1 MFSAIGNLATS
12 RPKRMLLLA
21 AIISIASLV
30 ASSGLPERLASQGF
44 QDRGAES
51 QKAVDEIAAA
61 AKIDANAS
69 VIALVSVPDGGK
81 IDSKDGREAVADAA
95 KMLAADEDIA
105 SVSTPFDDEVPAAAA
120 KQLTSLD
127 GDSALVIAAPK
138 PDKSEGKVG
147 ERLVELFEEDEN
159 VLLGGGVIAQHYVS
173 TTVEKDLQR
182 SELIAFPLLFL
193 ISLFVFRGLIAAALP
208 LLIGGIT
215 IPLTFALIGVYN
227 EMTSLSIFALNLTT
241 GLGLGLAIDY
251 SLLIVTRFREE
262 LAAGLEKGAA
272 VKRTVATAGRT
283 VTFSAFTVAG
293 SAFALVIFP
302 LKFLYSMALAG
313 ATVALASAA
322 VALLILP
329 AVLYLLGDRIN
340 KFSVSRTTAEQ
351 STERWYGLAKGVMK
365 RPVMITLLTTA
376 IILVCALPLKDISF
390 TSVDATVLP
399 ETNSAYIVADAT
411 TNDYPKSGANSS
423 MFVIAEAGEDEAAKV
438 TKLSEQIADVAGV
451 ESTQPPQYIGGD
463 RWQIN
468 AFPEGLRYSETATDA
483 VEATRALDTD
493 LTVWVGGETAVFVD
507 QRAAIIERVPL
518 ALLLIG
524 LITFIVL
531 FLMTG
536 SVVLPIK
543 TFIMNV
549 FTLAATFGI
558 LTFIFGQDRLEG
570 LLDYNGQGALEM
582 TQPVLLFALAFGLAT
597 DYGVFLLGR
606 IKEIHDQ
613 GVESNE
619 AVALGVARTGRVIT
633 SAALLFC
640 VAIGAFSLSSIVFI
654 KELGIGTALAVAID
668 ATIIRA
674 LLVPALMVLLGDY
687 NWWAPRWMKRLHA
700 RIGLSEG
707 PSAPA
712 PATAG

>member
-1 MFSAIGNLATS
+1 S
-12 RPKRMLLLA
+12 R
-21 AIISIASLV
+21 
-30 ASSGLPERLASQGF
+30 
-44 QDRGAES
+44 
-51 QKAVDEIAAA
+51 
-61 AKIDANAS
+61 
-69 VIALVSVPDGGK
+69 
-81 IDSKDGREAVADAA
+81 
-95 KMLAADEDIA
+95 
-105 SVSTPFDDEVPAAAA
+105 
-120 KQLTSLD
+120 
-127 GDSALVIAAPK
+127 
-138 PDKSEGKVG
+138 
-147 ERLVELFEEDEN
+147 
-159 VLLGGGVIAQHYVS
+159 
-173 TTVEKDLQR
+173 
-182 SELIAFPLLFL
+182 
-193 ISLFVFRGLIAAALP
+193 
-208 LLIGGIT
+208 
-215 IPLTFALIGVYN
+215 
-227 EMTSLSIFALNLTT
+227 
-241 GLGLGLAIDY
+241 
-251 SLLIVTRFREE
+251 
-262 LAAGLEKGAA
+262 
-272 VKRTVATAGRT
+272 
-283 VTFSAFTVAG
+283 
-293 SAFALVIFP
+293 
-302 LKFLYSMALAG
+302 
-313 ATVALASAA
+313 
-322 VALLILP
+322 
-329 AVLYLLGDRIN
+329 
-340 KFSVSRTTAEQ
+340 
-351 STERWYGLAKGVMK
+351 
-365 RPVMITLLTTA
+365 
-376 IILVCALPLKDISF
+376 
-390 TSVDATVLP
+390 
-399 ETNSAYIVADAT
+399 
-411 TNDYPKSGANSS
+411 ANSTV
-423 MFVIAEAGEDEAAKV
+423 FVIADAGEEEAAKV
-438 TKLSEQIADVAGV
+438 TELGEQVSAVAGIK
-451 ESTQPPQYIGGD
+451 STQPPQYIGGD

-468 AFPEGLRYSETATDA
+468 AFPEGQRYSDTATDA
-483 VEATRALDTD
+483 VEATRTLDTE

-558 LTFIFGQDRLEG
+558 LTFVFGQDRLEG

-606 IKEIHDQ
+606 IKEVHDQ
-613 GVESNE
+613 GTESNE

-712 PATAG
+712 PAATG

>member
-1 MFSAIGNLATS
+1 MFNALGNLSTS
-12 RPKRMLLLA
+12 HPKRMVVLA
-21 AIISIASLV
+21 AVIAVVSLI
-30 ASSGLPERLASQGF
+30 ASSGLPDRLASQGF

-61 AKIDANAS
+61 AEIDANAS
-69 VIALVSVPDGGK
+69 VIALVSAPEGEK
-81 IDSKDGREAVADAA
+81 INSAEGQKAVAEAA
-95 KMLAADEDIA
+95 KKLEANDAIA
-105 SVSTPFDDEVPAAAA
+105 TVTTPFDENLPPAAA
-120 KQLTSLD
+120 KQLTSVD
-127 GDSALVIAAPK
+127 GESAIVVAAPK
-138 PDKSEGKVG
+138 PGESEGKVG
-147 ERLVELFEEDEN
+147 EELVETFEGEEN

-173 TTVEKDLQR
+173 TTVEEDLR
-182 SELIAFPLLFL
+182 KSEMIAFPLLFI
-193 ISLFVFRGLIAAALP
+193 ISLFVFRSLIAAALP

-215 IPLTFALIGVYN
+215 IPVTFALVGVYN

-272 VKRTVATAGRT
+272 VRQTVATAGRT
-283 VTFSAFTVAG
+283 VTFSALTVAG
-293 SAFALVIFP
+293 SVFALVIFP

-322 VALLILP
+322 VALIVLP

-340 KFSVSRTTAEQ
+340 KYSISRSTAEQ
-351 STERWYGLAKGVMK
+351 STERWYRMAKGVMK
-365 RPVMITLLTTA
+365 RPVTVTLITTA
-376 IILVCALPLKDISF
+376 IILVCAIPLKDISF

-399 ETNSAYIVADAT
+399 ETNSAYIVSDAT
-411 TNDYPKSGANSS
+411 TNDYPKGQANSS
-423 MFVIAEAGEDEAAKV
+423 IFVIAEAGEDEAKKV
-438 TKLSEQIADVAGV
+438 VKLSDQLADVEGV
-451 ESTQPPQYIGGD
+451 ESTLPPQYLGAD

-468 AFPEGLRYSETATDA
+468 AFPADTRYSDVATDA
-483 VEATRALDTD
+483 VEATRQIDTD
-493 LTVWVGGETAVFVD
+493 LTVWVGGESAVFVD
-507 QRAAIIERVPL
+507 QRAAIIDRVPM

-543 TFIMNV
+543 TFIMNI
-549 FTLAATFGI
+549 FTLAATFGL

-570 LLDYNGQGALEM
+570 LLDYTGQGALEM

-613 GVESNE
+613 GVENNE
-619 AVALGVARTGRVIT
+619 AVAQGVAKTGRVIT
-633 SAALLFC
+633 AAALLFC

-674 LLVPALMVLLGDY
+674 LMVPALMVLLGDY
-687 NWWAPRWMKRLHA
+687 NWWAPKWMKKLHA
-700 RIGLSEG
+700 RIGISEG
-707 PSAPA
+707 PSQPSPA
-712 PATAG
+712 ATA